1 MTLQAVPRTTI
12 VYDNVEYA
20 FHPYFNRVLTL
31 LSEVFP
37 SREMTDVQKIEIT
50 VKSLSD
56 APPSSGVF
64 ELIVHELFGDKKK
77 KDDKPPV
84 MDFEQDAALIYSA
97 FMQAYNIDL
106 YAERN
111 KLDWRIFIALLKGIP
126 QNTELARVIKVRC
139 MKVPERN
146 KTNGD
151 YVDSIIEAKRAVA
164 LDEPIEVKKQR
175 MANKWLQIAEGL
187 LANVRR

>member
-12 VYDNVEYA
+12 VYNNVEYA
-20 FHPYFNRVLTL
+20 FHPYYNRVLTL

-37 SREMTDVQKIEIT
+37 SKEMTDAQKIEIT

-56 APPSSGVF
+56 APPSNGVF
-64 ELIVHELFGDKKK
+64 ELIIYELFGDKKK
-77 KDDKPPV
+77 KDDTPV
-84 MDFEQDAALIYSA
+84 MDFEQDAALIYAA

-106 YAERN
+106 YAVRN

-126 QNTELARVIKVRC
+126 QSTELSRVIKIRC

-146 KTNGD
+146 KANGD

>member
-37 SREMTDVQKIEIT
+37 SKEMTDAQKVEIT

-56 APPSSGVF
+56 APPSDGVF
-64 ELIVHELFGDKKK
+64 ELIIYELFGNKKK
-77 KDDKPPV
+77 KDEPPV
-84 MDFEQDAALIYSA
+84 MDFEQDAALIYAA

-106 YAERN
+106 YAVRN

-126 QNTELARVIKVRC
+126 QNTELSRVIKIRC

-146 KTNGD
+146 KSNGD